1 MRQPESGHVLHPGKR
16 QAVPP
21 AAAASPLPATPK
33 PPIGVLERGIAILD
47 CFRHDRLRLS
57 LRDFAQLTG
66 LDKATLLRLLGV
78 LVKARMVIRLEN
90 GQYAPGPATLHLGM
104 LYRNAFDLGSRL
116 QPVLHAVML
125 RTGETVAFYVR
136 TGAERVCLLRENTL
150 QEVRHHVEPGTRL
163 PLSAG
168 GASAHILLHYTGD
181 PTPHAP
187 EIVEHGFVITRAER
201 VPEMASIAVPVFE
214 AEGTFL
220 GSLVVMGLA
229 SRQSVEAQLQGVA
242 FVREQLQAQGFVTR
256 PPPG

>member
-1 MRQPESGHVLHPGKR
+1 MRQPEFGPVLDASLPEAR
-16 QAVPP
+16 EP
-21 AAAASPLPATPK
+21 AAPVATLPQAPK
-33 PPIGVLERGIAILD
+33 PPVGVLERGIAILD

-57 LRDFAQLTG
+57 LRDFARLTG
-66 LDKATLLRLLGV
+66 LDKATLLRLLAV

-104 LYRNAFDLGSRL
+104 LYRNAFDVGSRL

-125 RTGETVAFYVR
+125 RTGETAAFYVR
-136 TGAERVCLLRENTL
+136 TGAERVCLLRENTV

-181 PTPHAP
+181 PTPHAA
-187 EIVEHGFVITRAER
+187 EIVADGFVITRAER

-242 FVREQLQAQGFVTR
+242 FVREQLQAQGFVTH
-256 PPPG
+256 PPPA